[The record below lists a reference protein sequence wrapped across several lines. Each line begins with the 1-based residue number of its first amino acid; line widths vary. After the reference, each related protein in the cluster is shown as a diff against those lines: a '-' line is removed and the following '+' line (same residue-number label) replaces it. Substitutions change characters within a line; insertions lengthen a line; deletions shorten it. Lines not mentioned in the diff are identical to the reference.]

1 MNMDPTYI
9 IGTVITIATLGF
21 SLYASFKKNIAAH
34 KTTQGK
40 IDSVIT
46 TAQKHESEI
55 NQLSSDVQSLIAY
68 VKQSKP

>member
-9 IGTVITIATLGF
+9 IGTIITIATLGF

-34 KTTQGK
+34 KSTQGK

-55 NQLSSDVQSLIAY
+55 NQLTTDVEALIASL
-68 VKQSKP
+68 KK

>member
-9 IGTVITIATLGF
+9 IGTIITIATLGF
-21 SLYASFKKNIAAH
+21 SLYASFAKNIAAH
-34 KTTQGK
+34 KSTQGK

-55 NQLSSDVQSLIAY
+55 NQLTTDVEALIASL
-68 VKQSKP
+68 KKS

>member
-9 IGTVITIATLGF
+9 IGTIISIATLGF

-34 KTTQGK
+34 KSTQGK

-55 NQLSSDVQSLIAY
+55 NQLTTDVEALIASL
-68 VKQSKP
+68 KK

>member
-1 MNMDPTYI
+1 MNMDPTYV
-9 IGTVITIATLGF
+9 IGTIVTIATLGF

-46 TAQKHESEI
+46 TAQKHENEI
-55 NQLSSDVQSLIAY
+55 NQLSSDLESLIAY

>member
-1 MNMDPTYI
+1 MDPTYI

-34 KTTQGK
+34 KSTQGK

-46 TAQKHESEI
+46 TAQKHETAI
-55 NQLSSDVQSLIAY
+55 NQLTIDVEALIASL
-68 VKQSKP
+68 KKS

>member
-1 MNMDPTYI
+1 MNMDPTYL
-9 IGTVITIATLGF
+9 IGTIITIATLGF

-46 TAQKHESEI
+46 TAQKHEATI
-55 NQLSSDVQSLIAY
+55 NQLTTDVEALIASL
-68 VKQSKP
+68 KKS

>member
-1 MNMDPTYI
+1 MDPTYI
-9 IGTVITIATLGF
+9 IGTIITIATLGF

-34 KTTQGK
+34 KSTQGK

-55 NQLSSDVQSLIAY
+55 NQLTTDVEALIASL
-68 VKQSKP
+68 KKS

>member
-1 MNMDPTYI
+1 MDPTYI
-9 IGTVITIATLGF
+9 IGTIISIATLGF

-34 KTTQGK
+34 KSTQGK

-55 NQLSSDVQSLIAY
+55 NQLTTDVEALIASL
-68 VKQSKP
+68 KKS

>member
-1 MNMDPTYI
+1 MSMDPTYI
-9 IGTVITIATLGF
+9 IGTIITIATLGF

-55 NQLSSDVQSLIAY
+55 NQLTTDVEALIASL
-68 VKQSKP
+68 KKS

>member
-9 IGTVITIATLGF
+9 IGTIITIATLGF

-55 NQLSSDVQSLIAY
+55 NQLTTDVEALIASL
-68 VKQSKP
+68 KKS